1 MMIWRAIIKK
11 FNLERLTMFSLF
23 WIMNVIVWIAIL
35 SIYHDVNPQKAKI
48 VKADL
53 TLIAKNYINREL
65 LKVHHGK
72 EEDLK
77 PEYLRFMKSAK
88 RTIEQLAKENG
99 WIVLLHESTLG
110 GVIDVTAYVE
120 EAIIKNL

>member
-1 MMIWRAIIKK
+1 MMIWRSIIKK
-11 FNLERLTMFSLF
+11 FTLERLTMFSLF

-35 SIYHDVNPQKAKI
+35 SLYHDKHQKVKI

-77 PEYLRFMKSAK
+77 PEYLHFMQSAK
-88 RTIEQLAKENG
+88 RTIEQLAKEKG

>member
-1 MMIWRAIIKK
+1 MMIWRSIIKK

-23 WIMNVIVWIAIL
+23 WMMNVIVWIAIL
-35 SIYHDVNPQKAKI
+35 SLYHDKHQKAKI

-65 LKVHHGK
+65 LKVHGK

-77 PEYLRFMKSAK
+77 PEYLRFMQSAK
-88 RTIEQLAKENG
+88 STVEQLAKEKG
-99 WIVLLHESTLG
+99 WIILLHEATLG
-110 GVIDVTAYVE
+110 GVIDVTPYVE
-120 EAIIKNL
+120 QAIINNL